1 MRLSAV
7 ERSAVERASRETL
20 PAGARVLLF
29 GSRVDDKRRGGDI
42 DLLVE
47 LPGPLS
53 AEEAVERRTRFTA
66 RLYRL
71 LEERR
76 VDVLMTLRGQHDGR
90 AVVAAAREQGI
101 SGTAPAGLIAQGL
114 LLRRRPAVV

>member
-1 MRLSAV
+1 MHGRADPGYRAIYSSRMRLSAV
-7 ERSAVERASRETL
+7 ERRAVESASRETL

-76 VDVLMTLRGQHDGR
+76 IDVLMTLRDQHDGR

-101 SGTAPAGLIAQGL
+101 ELARI
-114 LLRRRPAVV
+114 